1 MMRALARRLDLST
14 LFNGARGGCAVIGPD
29 RLGAMSRLFSYHALL
44 LALFLPLLASGAEAG
59 VGDRAGEA
67 NRAWKGSPIE
77 KVQYFSFD
85 DQDYCWYDD
94 GWNGPGWYWCGYELD
109 QGAGWGGAYGWNG
122 WGGGHTIHHHGR
134 RGAGVWH
141 PGPPARRLGA
151 RGVPTAPRLPA
162 GGAPTTRHFRAGGAL
177 SRPGVNGGV
186 AAYPGLH
193 GGGAPFHGAEGGGG
207 LHGFGGAPAS
217 PGFQGGGA
225 PVSHGFG
232 GGGFQGFGGGGFHGG
247 GGFQGGGAPASHGFG
262 GGGGFQGIG
271 GGGFHG
277 GGGFQGGGGAFSGGH
292 GGGHR

>member
-1 MMRALARRLDLST
+1 
-14 LFNGARGGCAVIGPD
+14 
-29 RLGAMSRLFSYHALL
+29 MSRLSLPTALL
-44 LALFLPLLASGAEAG
+44 LALFLPLAPSGAEAG
-59 VGDRAGEA
+59 VGNRAGEA
-67 NRAWKGSPIE
+67 IRAWKGSPLE

-85 DQDYCWYDD
+85 DEDYCWYDD
-94 GWNGPGWYWCGYELD
+94 GWNGPGWYWCGYESD
-109 QGAGWGGAYGWNG
+109 QGAGWGGPYGWNG
-122 WGGGHTIHHHGR
+122 WGGGYTIHRHSR

-141 PGPPARRLGA
+141 PGPPTRRLGA
-151 RGVPTAPRLPA
+151 GGVPTAPRLPA

-207 LHGFGGAPAS
+207 FRGFGGAPAS
-217 PGFQGGGA
+217 PGLQGGGA

-232 GGGFQGFGGGGFHGG
+232 GGGFQG
-247 GGFQGGGAPASHGFG
+247 GGAPASRGFG
-262 GGGGFQGIG
+262 GGGGFQGFG
-271 GGGFHG
+271 GGGFH